1 MLFKVLGSSE
11 QALARNANV
20 YLVLLVDL
28 SRFFGLLYWSLRL
41 LLRDS
46 KLKLDDRLLADT
58 FVNSHEMLVQ
68 LLNLF
73 QVNQ

>member
-28 SRFFGLLYWSLRL
+28 SRYFGLLYWSLRL

-58 FVNSHEMLVQ
+58 FVDSHEMLVQ

>member
-28 SRFFGLLYWSLRL
+28 SRYFGLLYWSLRL

>member
-1 MLFKVLGSSE
+1 VLFKVLGSSE

-28 SRFFGLLYWSLRL
+28 SRYFGLLYWSLRL